1 MKKKV
6 VIFISVLI
14 CIVVAF
20 LVFLYAGR
28 AGGEIGFGATINRVE
43 DGIAY
48 ATVTD
53 DDTGFGAKK
62 LPESIMFEVADL
74 GIELQAGD
82 IIRGC
87 YMRGTIN
94 GQFVRVVSV
103 RIITD

>member
-6 VIFISVLI
+6 VICLVVLV
-14 CIVVAF
+14 CIVGAVAAF
-20 LVFLYAGR
+20 LYGGR

-43 DGIAY
+43 DGLAY

-74 GIELQAGD
+74 EELQAGD

>member
-6 VIFISVLI
+6 IIFLSVLV
-14 CIVVAF
+14 CIVVAV
-20 LVFLYAGR
+20 LAFLYGGR

-74 GIELQAGD
+74 DIELQAGD
-82 IIRGC
+82 KIRGC
-87 YMRGTIN
+87 YMRGTID
-94 GQFVRVVSV
+94 GHTVRVVSV
-103 RIITD
+103 VVNTD

>member
-6 VIFISVLI
+6 VICLVVLV
-14 CIVVAF
+14 CIVVAVLEF
-20 LVFLYAGR
+20 LHAGR

-43 DGIAY
+43 DGMAY

-62 LPESIMFEVADL
+62 FPESIMFEIVDL
-74 GIELQAGD
+74 EELQAGD

>member
-6 VIFISVLI
+6 VICLVVLV
-14 CIVVAF
+14 CIVGGVTAF
-20 LVFLYAGR
+20 LYGGR

-48 ATVTD
+48 AMVTD

-74 GIELQAGD
+74 EELQDGD